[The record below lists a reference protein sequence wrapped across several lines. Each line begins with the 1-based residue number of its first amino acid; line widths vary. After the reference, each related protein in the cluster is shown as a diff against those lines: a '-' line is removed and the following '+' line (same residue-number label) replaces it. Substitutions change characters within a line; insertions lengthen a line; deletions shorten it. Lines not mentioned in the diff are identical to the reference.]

1 MALYVIGDP
10 HLSFSVD
17 KPMDIF
23 GGRWADHPEKLKKAW
38 LEKISSE
45 DTVVLAGDLSW
56 GISLKEAEADFA
68 FLHSL
73 PGKKI
78 LLKGNHDYW
87 WETASKLRRFFAER
101 GWEDFELLYNNSITA
116 EGFALCG
123 TRGWEAAPET
133 EQDRKMLE
141 RELGRLERSL
151 QAAEPGL
158 QRIVFLHYPPMA
170 GQAKPFLP
178 LLKQYNVHLC
188 YYGHLHGY
196 PAIKAAP
203 LEEDGVL
210 FRLISAD
217 ALSFCPRSVTA
228 DWVEFKQKEAASHQ
242 IGQKIRRFWAKLL
255 SQISKKC

>member
-1 MALYVIGDP
+1 MALFVIGDP

-23 GGRWADHPEKLKKAW
+23 GGRWTDHPEKLKKAW
-38 LEKISSE
+38 LENISSE

-101 GWEDFELLYNNSITA
+101 GWNDFELLYNNSITA
-116 EGFALCG
+116 EGVAVCG

-133 EQDRKMLE
+133 ARDQKMLE

-158 QRIVFLHYPPMA
+158 PRVVFLHYPPMVGKA
-170 GQAKPFLP
+170 NPFLP
-178 LLKQYNVHLC
+178 LLKQYNVSLC

-196 PAIKAAP
+196 PAIRT
-203 LEEDGVL
+203 LQVEDGGMV

-217 ALSFCPRSVTA
+217 ALGFCPRSVTA
-228 DWVEFKQKEAASHQ
+228 DLEQLAQKTAASHQ
-242 IGQKIRRFWAKLL
+242 IGQKIRRFWAKVL
-255 SQISKKC
+255 SHFLRKS

>member
-23 GGRWADHPEKLKKAW
+23 GGRWANHPEKLKKAW
-38 LEKISSE
+38 LETVAPE

-73 PGKKI
+73 PGQKI

-87 WETASKLRRFFAER
+87 WETGSKLRRFFAER
-101 GWEDFELLYNNSITA
+101 GWEDFSLLYNNAISI

-123 TRGWEAAPET
+123 TRGWEAEPET

-141 RELGRLERSL
+141 RERGRLERSL
-151 QAAEPGL
+151 QMAEPGL
-158 QRIVFLHYPPMA
+158 PKIVFFHYPPMSGEA
-170 GQAKPFLP
+170 NPFLP
-178 LLKQYNVHLC
+178 LLKKYGVKLC

-196 PAIKAAP
+196 PAIKTAP
-203 LEEDGVL
+203 VEEDGIL

-217 ALSFCPRSVTA
+217 ALAFCPRSVTA
-228 DWVEFKQKEAASHQ
+228 DWAEMNRKESFSYQ
-242 IGQKIRRFWAKLL
+242 IGQKIRRFWVKVL
-255 SQISKKC
+255 SHFGRKS